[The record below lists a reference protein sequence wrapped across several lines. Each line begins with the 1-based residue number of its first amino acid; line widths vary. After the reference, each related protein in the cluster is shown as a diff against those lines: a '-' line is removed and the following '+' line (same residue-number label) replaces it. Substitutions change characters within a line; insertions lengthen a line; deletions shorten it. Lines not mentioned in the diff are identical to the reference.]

1 MKNANYFFLYIWS
14 PEFDLWIVNE
24 DGAAFIVK
32 SEGHEKVFLSQKI
45 LSKKEK
51 KKEKLYVLKVFKPL
65 ISINK

>member
-1 MKNANYFFLYIWS
+1 MQIIFFLYIWS

-32 SEGHEKVFLSQKI
+32 SEGHEKVFLSQKT
-45 LSKKEK
+45 LSKNKKK

-65 ISINK
+65 IAINK